1 MLRVM
6 IFSCALVIPSLWME
20 AATAR
25 QQGGEGSTGGRS
37 SLAPGASVRPTTS
50 PTELREIIL
59 DFIELQSVCRT

>member
-1 MLRVM
+1 M

-50 PTELREIIL
+50 PT
-59 DFIELQSVCRT
+59 DH